1 VQELLNT
8 TVGFISIVLAG
19 IFILCLIIQLFY
31 YLFFYLRLAWY
42 KPKTKNTN
50 YFPVSVVICAH
61 DEAENLEKFL
71 PSVLEQEYQNYE
83 VVVVNDCS
91 EDETEDV
98 LKRFACKYSN
108 LRYTTIKKDEKFT
121 HGKKLALTIGIKTA
135 KHETVLLTD
144 ADCYLPDKTWIQQ
157 IVENYTPA
165 TDIVLGYGGY
175 ERGRGFLNK
184 FIRFDTFFI
193 GLQYLSFAKAGFPY
207 MGVGRNLSYKKAIFF
222 KNKGFATHAR
232 LQSGDDDLFVN
243 ETASRKNTSIVI
255 SPDSITRSLPKK
267 RFSYWLRQK
276 RRHRTTFKRYK
287 YIHKVLLATEPMS
300 RVFFYGSFIAL
311 LSLNFFPLYVILAF
325 STRFLLQLVVIYF
338 ATKRLQ
344 ERDLFLYSPI
354 FDILF
359 IFTGLI
365 IVFSGKHRNLYAWR

>member
-8 TVGFISIVLAG
+8 TIGVISVILAG

-42 KPKTKNTN
+42 KPKIKNTDS
-50 YFPVSVVICAH
+50 FPISVIICAH
-61 DEAENLEKFL
+61 DESENLETFL
-71 PSVLEQEYQNYE
+71 PSVLEQEYKNYE

-98 LKRFACKYSN
+98 LKRLTFKYSN

-121 HGKKLALTIGIKTA
+121 HGKKLALTIGIKAA
-135 KHETVLLTD
+135 KYETVLLTD
-144 ADCYLPDKTWIQQ
+144 ADCYIPGKNWIQQ
-157 IVENYTPA
+157 VVENYTPS

-175 ERGRGFLNK
+175 EKGKGFLNK

-193 GLQYLSFAKAGFPY
+193 GLQYLTFASAGFPY
-207 MGVGRNLSYKKAIFF
+207 MGVGRNLSYKKTIFF
-222 KNKGFATHAR
+222 KNKGFASHAR

-243 ETASRKNTSIVI
+243 ETATRKNTNIVVT
-255 SPDSITRSLPKK
+255 PDSITRSIPKK
-267 RFSYWLRQK
+267 KFSYWIRQK
-276 RRHRTTFKRYK
+276 RRHRTTYKRYR
-287 YIHKVLLATEPMS
+287 YMHKALLATEPLS
-300 RVFFYGSFIAL
+300 RVFFYGSFITL
-311 LSLNFFPLYVILAF
+311 LSLNFFSLYVLFAF
-325 STRFLLQLVVIYF
+325 AVRFVLQLIVLYF
-338 ATKRLQ
+338 ATRRLQ
-344 ERDLFLYSPI
+344 ERDLFLYSPL